1 MKRRRSKV
9 SLVLLVT
16 HHIGSLISENFEIF
30 WKRSNTQ
37 QYSERE
43 KDKDLNFHGT
53 KKINDYTLVMREQVT
68 HKIKTENNTNWVSS
82 AQKKGGLGYP
92 IPWERPTRNSSAAWM
107 PDG

>member
-16 HHIGSLISENFEIF
+16 HHIGSLISQNFEIF
-30 WKRSNTQ
+30 WGRLNTQ

-82 AQKKGGLGYP
+82 AQKKRRARVPNPLGAP
-92 IPWERPTRNSSAAWM
+92 HEKQQCSLDA
-107 PDG
+107 